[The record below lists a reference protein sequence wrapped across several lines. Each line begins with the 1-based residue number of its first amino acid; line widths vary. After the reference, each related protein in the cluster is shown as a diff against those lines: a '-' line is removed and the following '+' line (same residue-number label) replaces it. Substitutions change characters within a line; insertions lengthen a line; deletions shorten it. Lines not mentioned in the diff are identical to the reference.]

1 MSADSSPGS
10 SPGFSPGFQAYGGWA
25 AAAAIQQQDLFNEV
39 VGTDSL
45 MVDLNAR
52 TLTGERGVLSGVSL
66 LGSLSHLDNTW
77 LWGWANPGFGPDFP
91 AVAATLP
98 IRDFGNQH
106 GITEFTSDSPDLN
119 GFPDPAQA
127 AITLAITAGWVLG
140 GRGVWSTAINE
151 GRGHV
156 YLYVADEQLPRAT
169 FDPFATPR
177 LLMTAVSVFPVD
189 HRQVVRG
196 YFQHFGFEYAESP
209 DALRGTASDGT
220 VVLTSYDAQGRLDN
234 VSVQPAKS

>member
-1 MSADSSPGS
+1 MSAD
-10 SPGFSPGFQAYGGWA
+10 FSPAFQAYGGWA

-52 TLTGERGVLSGVSL
+52 TLTGDRGVLGGVSL
-66 LGSLSHLDNTW
+66 LGSLSHLDGTW

-91 AVAATLP
+91 AVAGTLP
-98 IRDFGNQH
+98 IRGFGEQH
-106 GITEFTSDSPDLN
+106 QIEEFTTESPDLS

-156 YLYVADEQLPRAT
+156 YLYVADEQLPRAK
-169 FDPFATPR
+169 FDAIATPR
-177 LLMTAVSVFPVD
+177 LLMTAVSVFPAD

-196 YFQHFGFEYAESP
+196 YFQHFGFEYAEAPEGIRGKSP
-209 DALRGTASDGT
+209 DGS
-220 VVLTSYDAQGRLDN
+220 VVETTYDEHGRLDN
-234 VSVQPAKS
+234 VSVQPVS